1 MNVSKNFNMIFLTFS
16 VIIFHGI
23 PCSSLVYSP
32 VQRFWTR
39 SLRGIDYTNTFEKF
53 LNEYQTTSRS
63 LQPSANENSYGKW
76 WFLQNS
82 VPFPIVPTENII
94 VATTSTEKSKDTTDA
109 IENYMNLIR
118 DYQMLVRIP
127 PIFQNKDE
135 NLSRNRWKN
144 IVLQV

>member
-1 MNVSKNFNMIFLTFS
+1 MIVFTFS
-16 VIIFHGI
+16 MIIFHAT

-82 VPFPIVPTENII
+82 APFPIVPTENII
-94 VATTSTEKSKDTTDA
+94 ESSPSTEASKDTSND
-109 IENYMNLIR
+109 IENFMNLIR
-118 DYQMLVRIP
+118 DYQMLIKIP
-127 PIFQNKDE
+127 PISPNKDE
-135 NLSRNRWKN
+135 KLARHRWRNL
-144 IVLQV
+144 VLQV

>member
-1 MNVSKNFNMIFLTFS
+1 MMIFL
-16 VIIFHGI
+16 GI

-39 SLRGIDYTNTFEKF
+39 SLRGIDYTNTFENF
-53 LNEYQTTSRS
+53 LSEYQTTSRS

-82 VPFPIVPTENII
+82 VPFPIVPIENII
-94 VATTSTEKSKDTTDA
+94 GDTTSTEKSKDTTDD

-127 PIFQNKDE
+127 PISQNKDE